1 MGSSILAS
9 VCGAYI
15 RGGSL
20 LDILF
25 FHRDLDLEY
34 HSEWAFLVCLLGWH
48 CLFSACTTG
57 LFFIPPL
64 GVAVIATLDTI
75 RFDLD
80 IISVNHDP
88 PVRMGVSANLRMAQC
103 VISCDPG
110 LCGIIFDRD
119 ILE

>member
-34 HSEWAFLVCLLGWH
+34 HSEWAFSVCLPGWH

-57 LFFIPPL
+57 LFFLPPL
-64 GVAVIATLDTI
+64 GVAVIATLD
-75 RFDLD
+75 
-80 IISVNHDP
+80 N
-88 PVRMGVSANLRMAQC
+88 MAQC